1 MTEMKNGGEF
11 MRFTDPEW
19 LYLLVVPVLLIP
31 FGAYIAYRKRKRI
44 LSVLLGNGAKA
55 TMAVRCSPVSRF
67 WRIVLLLA
75 AICVLIVAAAGPYFY
90 SRLLPF
96 EPKGRDLLVVCDVS
110 KSMNSNDIAPSRLKH
125 AKFLLRQ
132 LAEKRKG
139 DRFGLAAFAGNAYLA
154 CPLTSDP
161 VTFLEYVDEISTGSV
176 PVGGTNLE
184 RALQVAEK
192 AFAGSESNNRAIILL
207 TDGEEVQGNT
217 ARAVAGLRKMKIPV
231 FAVGFGDPVNGSVIP
246 VEEGK
251 SALVRDEAGKVVTS
265 RLNEK
270 VLTDIARETGG
281 VYVRTTVTDPGTAQ
295 LEAAI
300 GNLGRSGSE
309 KIKKEL
315 PADEFPKFIGA
326 AVILVVI
333 FLLLSERGGA
343 KKASVLLLMC
353 ALTMGAAEK
362 EEGKKEKEAPAMTVP
377 EDPGEMY
384 NLARKLQLEKN
395 PAYRELYERL
405 LKKVSIDSDEA
416 RMSFHN
422 LGAGSHEGCR
432 ADFAKAQ
439 KEVAAQQLD
448 EALKSLEK
456 ASEMSNSAEELYSRS
471 VAGRGRL
478 PEPLSANLTRLA
490 RDRKAIEELKKKIE
504 ELKKQQ
510 QKAQN
515 QTRQAQNQN
524 RSKPQNQKQRQE
536 QQSSIDKAQQEAE
549 KLRDQAQNMQQEK
562 LANAAGKSA
571 KELKKASEAKKNKE
585 DAKAQK
591 HLENAMKELAG
602 QEKKPR
608 EGKDKNAD
616 KKADG
621 KKEPQKPRNTP
632 NPGEKNEKKPDS
644 KMSAEQLLDLMG
656 EEDKKLRSEIQKRQN
671 MRRPKVEKDW

>member
-1 MTEMKNGGEF
+1 

-19 LYLLVVPVLLIP
+19 LYLLAVPLLLIP
-31 FGAYIAYRKRKRI
+31 FGAFLAYRKRKK
-44 LSVLLGNGAKA
+44 LVSLLLGSRPGAESA
-55 TMAVRCSPVSRF
+55 LRLSPQRRF
-67 WRIVLLLA
+67 WRIVLLGTAVCL
-75 AICVLIVAAAGPYFY
+75 LIAAAAGPYFY

-96 EPKGRDLLVVCDVS
+96 EPKGRDLLVLCDVS
-110 KSMNSNDIAPSRLKH
+110 KSMNSSDIAPSRLKH
-125 AKFLLRQ
+125 AKFLLRE
-132 LAEKRKG
+132 LAAKSKG

-161 VTFLEYVDEISTGSV
+161 VTFLEYVDELSTGTV
-176 PVGGTNLE
+176 PLGGTNLE

-207 TDGEEVQGNT
+207 TDGEEVQGDT
-217 ARAVAGLRKMKIPV
+217 SRAAASLKKLKIPV

-246 VEEGK
+246 LEEGK
-251 SALVRDEAGKVVTS
+251 SALVRDAAGKVVTS
-265 RLNEK
+265 KLNEK
-270 VLTDIARETGG
+270 VLTALARETGG
-281 VYVRTTVTDPGTAQ
+281 VYLRTTVTDPGIAQ
-295 LEAAI
+295 LEAAVS
-300 GNLGRSGSE
+300 NLGRSGSE
-309 KIKKEL
+309 KIKKQL
-315 PADEFPKFIGA
+315 PAEEFPKFIGA
-326 AVILVVI
+326 AALLLVI

-343 KKASVLLLMC
+343 KKASALLLLC
-353 ALTMGAAEK
+353 ALTLGAAEEKSK
-362 EEGKKEKEAPAMTVP
+362 EAPKEAPAMTLP
-377 EDPGEMY
+377 ENPAELY
-384 NLARKLQLEKN
+384 NLARKLQLEGN
-395 PAYRELYERL
+395 PACREVYEKI
-405 LKKVSIDSDEA
+405 LKKVSVDSDEA

-422 LGAGSHEGCR
+422 LGTATHEACR
-432 ADFAKAQ
+432 ADYANAQ

-456 ASEMSNSAEELYSRS
+456 AAQKSDGAEEFYSRS
-471 VAGRGRL
+471 VSGRGKL

-515 QTRQAQNQN
+515 QTQQAQQ
-524 RSKPQNQKQRQE
+524 QNQSAPRNQQQRQQ
-536 QQSSIDKAQQEAE
+536 QQSSIDKARQEAE
-549 KLRDQAQNMQQEK
+549 KLRDQAKDMQQQK
-562 LANAAGKSA
+562 LADAAQKSA
-571 KELKKASEAKKNKE
+571 KELEKAAEAKANKE

-632 NPGEKNEKKPDS
+632 GPGEKNEKKPDS